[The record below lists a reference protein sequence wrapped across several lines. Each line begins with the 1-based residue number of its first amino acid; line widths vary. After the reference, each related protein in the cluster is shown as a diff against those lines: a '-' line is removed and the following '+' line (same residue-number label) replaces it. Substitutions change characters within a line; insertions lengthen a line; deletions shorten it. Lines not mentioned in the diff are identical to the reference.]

1 MAWEK
6 FRYATTDVVMPAK
19 ICVIDEYASF
29 VNVTDRKD
37 MRLVDQL
44 TSNIE
49 KIAALGRSA
58 HIHIVIATQSP
69 TGNLFP
75 TSLKNNISERIICGR
90 VESNISQLA
99 IGNDAGE
106 SLPLTPGTYLGY
118 SKDMIQRFQG
128 YFTNIS
134 DVLALGTVKP
144 GFDPKTGQPLNEFDP
159 SKPIED
165 YELEESSP
173 AEEEPMEEIAI
184 GDTGEKSNGDND
196 SFDFNSFLGIDED
209 GEFTKKEETPAA
221 TENPASSGV
230 TGAVEDTFDDIDM
243 SLLGD
248 LEDPVASTSEP
259 EEDLGLGEITSATME
274 EEAKTT
280 FEVDTTPATK
290 IKINIGATK
299 KPTTAASVAS
309 TPVPATA
316 SSTNSNSP
324 VKIKIGGVKKQEKT
338 DDDPY
343 GIEDIKKNRDKYSG
357 GSVIL
362 E

>member
-184 GDTGEKSNGDND
+184 GDTGGESNDDND

-209 GEFTKKEETPAA
+209 GEFTKKEETPTVA
-221 TENPASSGV
+221 ENPTSSGV
-230 TGAVEDTFDDIDM
+230 AGAVEDTFDDIDM

-248 LEDPVASTSEP
+248 LEDPVSPAS
-259 EEDLGLGEITSATME
+259 EEDLGLGEITSETME

-280 FEVDTTPATK
+280 FEVNITPTPK
-290 IKINIGATK
+290 VKINIGAK
-299 KPTTAASVAS
+299 KPSTSVSVAP
-309 TPVPATA
+309 TPAPAAT
-316 SSTNSNSP
+316 SSANSNSP